1 MTLPASRSQF
11 ASGSPLPAP
20 RSQLRLNVIALLAA
34 VAVVLAANAVF
45 SRAKVR
51 VEYDK
56 TFDFKPMRAW
66 AWNPQGRGDVI
77 TARTA
82 NDDREVARQRAEPI
96 IVDAVTTE
104 MPKCGL
110 QPAMGEPD
118 LLVRYFLLLTLSTD
132 AQTVGQF
139 LPATADWGLPLFP
152 PATQSLTVKN
162 KGSLVLDLST
172 KDKIV
177 WRGVAEAQL
186 DLAVDDKKRESVLR
200 EAVRDLLRKYPGR

>member
-1 MTLPASRSQF
+1 MK
-11 ASGSPLPAP
+11 G
-20 RSQLRLNVIALLAA
+20 IALLTA
-34 VAVVLAANAVF
+34 VAIALAADAAVF
-45 SRAKVR
+45 SRVKVR

-56 TFDFKPMRAW
+56 TFSFKPMRTW
-66 AWNPQGRGDVI
+66 AWNPQGHGDVI

-82 NDDREVARQRAEPI
+82 DDNREVARQRAEPI

-162 KGSLVLDLST
+162 KGTLVLDLST

-177 WRGVAEAQL
+177 WRGVADAQL